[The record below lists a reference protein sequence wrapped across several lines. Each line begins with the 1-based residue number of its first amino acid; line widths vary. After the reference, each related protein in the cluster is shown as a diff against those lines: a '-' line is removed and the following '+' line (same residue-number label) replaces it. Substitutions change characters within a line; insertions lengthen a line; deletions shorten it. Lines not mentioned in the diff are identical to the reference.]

1 MLFVRVLFPQV
12 VFEFETSVSVTMTEP
27 YIAGFLAFREV
38 DFLLERLSVVRSER
52 PRYTYGCS
60 MILASISFFFLRCY

>member
-1 MLFVRVLFPQV
+1 MFPQV
-12 VFEFETSVSVTMTEP
+12 VFETSVSVTMTEP

-52 PRYTYGCS
+52 PDLVPQVP
-60 MILASISFFFLRCY
+60 ILE